1 MKQTQFEI
9 RQRSEQM
16 LQQAT
21 ALWKRSA
28 FSEQLED
35 LGKDPVFILL
45 MTALAYQA
53 GEMDSEIER
62 IKQEVMEEMTRTLT
76 PYEMMHAIPATAVVE
91 AMPAEGLQQLEL
103 NAENIFTLSGTNYPF
118 IPLCRT
124 RLLRAHIKSFVRLD
138 GRRWKISLG
147 FDRPMD
153 NLSGFSFAI
162 RGVDF
167 RDLVVSVNG
176 KNLPLIHPAE
186 YAQLP
191 FDPAFG
197 VGTMLYNNLQSHIAD
212 TACAD
217 LFARQNVQL
226 FFVQP
231 HADNT
236 YYSTQLDK
244 IDLVLEFSGISDTF
258 SFGKTNIVLNS
269 VLLVNAQ
276 IHSATLSP
284 QTPIIRAAGYEPSA
298 DNVEQFMHLVCPSD
312 EQLYGDSTVEVR
324 YAAADRFNQ
333 ASLMRLIAALKA
345 KYHTDYR
352 AFSELPSNSNDTTA
366 QQLQQVL
373 QRLEEMVS
381 KQAGEAVPGVYLI
394 LRQNTMDKLGSM
406 DIRYLTTSGAAVNAA
421 LTPDSAFKASDELE
435 GRECM
440 QIAEP
445 VPGCNE
451 VREYA
456 SGMETAR
463 YLVATGD
470 RIVTPSDIRLFCFK
484 ELQNRYGITREMVN
498 KVAVS
503 NRLSQDP
510 QGPGYEIVVE
520 IQIAVN
526 AFVKRDLEEKKNQM
540 ENMLQKMM
548 EVRST
553 NIYPISVTIT
563 LEESKNDE

>member
-9 RQRSEQM
+9 RQRCEQM
-16 LQQAT
+16 IQQAT

-28 FSEQLED
+28 FSEQLEE
-35 LGKDPVFILL
+35 LGKDPVFMLL

-53 GEMDSEIER
+53 GEMDGEIER
-62 IKQEVMEEMTRTLT
+62 IKQEVIEDMTRTLI
-76 PYEMMHAIPATAVVE
+76 PYEIMHAIPATAVVE
-91 AMPAEGLQQLEL
+91 AMPAEGIQQLEL
-103 NAENIFTLSGTNYPF
+103 NAENIFTLSGTSFPF

-124 RLLRAHIKSFVRLD
+124 KLLRVHTKSLVRLD
-138 GRRWKISLG
+138 GRRWKMSLD
-147 FDRPMD
+147 FDQPVD

-167 RDLVVSVNG
+167 RNLTVSVNG
-176 KNLPLIHPAE
+176 KNLPLIRPSE

-197 VGTMLYNNLQSHIAD
+197 VSTMIYNNLQSHIAD
-212 TACAD
+212 TACTD

-244 IDLVLEFSGISDTF
+244 IDLVFEFSGISDTF
-258 SFGKTNIVLNS
+258 SFGKTNIVFNS

-284 QTPIIRAAGYEPSA
+284 QTPIIRAAGFEPSG
-298 DNVEQFMHLVCPSD
+298 NNTEQFMHLVCPSD
-312 EQLYGDSTVEVR
+312 EQLYGDSTVEIR
-324 YAAADRFNQ
+324 YAVADRFNQ
-333 ASLMRLIAALKA
+333 ASLLQLIAALKA

-352 AFSELPSNSNDTTA
+352 AFSELSSDSNDNTA
-366 QQLQQVL
+366 QQLQQLL
-373 QRLEEMVS
+373 QRLEETVTKQTGDAVS
-381 KQAGEAVPGVYLI
+381 GVYLI
-394 LRQNTMDKLGSM
+394 LRQNNMDELGSM
-406 DIRYLTTSGAAVNAA
+406 DIRYLTTSGAAVNAV
-421 LTPDSAFKASDELE
+421 LTSNRTFRAMNELE
-435 GRECM
+435 GRECI

-445 VPGCNE
+445 IPGSNE
-451 VREYA
+451 ARDFV

-470 RIVTPSDIRLFCFK
+470 RIVTPADIRLFCYK
-484 ELQNRYGITREMVN
+484 ELQTRYSITRDMIQN
-498 KVAVS
+498 ITVS
-503 NRLSQDP
+503 NRLSNDS
-510 QGPGYEIVVE
+510 QGPGYEMVVE
-520 IQIAVN
+520 IQITAN
-526 AFVKRDLEEKKNQM
+526 SFVQREIAEKKNQI
-540 ENMLQKMM
+540 ENLLQRMM

-563 LEESKNDE
+563 LEEKKE

>member
-16 LQQAT
+16 IQQAT

-28 FSEQLED
+28 FSEQLEE
-35 LGKDPVFILL
+35 LGKDPVFMLL

-53 GEMDSEIER
+53 GEMDGEIER
-62 IKQEVMEEMTRTLT
+62 IKQEVIEDMTRTLI
-76 PYEMMHAIPATAVVE
+76 PYEIMHAIPATAVVE
-91 AMPAEGLQQLEL
+91 AMPAEGIQQLEL
-103 NAENIFTLSGTNYPF
+103 NAENIFTLSGTSFPF

-124 RLLRAHIKSFVRLD
+124 KLLRVHTKSLVRLD
-138 GRRWKISLG
+138 GRRWKMSLD
-147 FDRPMD
+147 FDQPVD

-167 RDLVVSVNG
+167 RNLTVSVNG
-176 KNLPLIHPAE
+176 KNLPLIRPSE

-197 VGTMLYNNLQSHIAD
+197 VSTMIYNNLQSHIAD
-212 TACAD
+212 TACTD
-217 LFARQNVQL
+217 LYARQNVQL

-244 IDLVLEFSGISDTF
+244 IDLVFEFSGISDTF
-258 SFGKTNIVLNS
+258 SFGKTNIVFNS

-284 QTPIIRAAGYEPSA
+284 QTPIIRAAGFEPSG
-298 DNVEQFMHLVCPSD
+298 NNTEQFMHLVCPSD
-312 EQLYGDSTVEVR
+312 EQLYGDSTVEIR
-324 YAAADRFNQ
+324 YAVADRFNQ
-333 ASLMRLIAALKA
+333 ASLLQLIAALKA

-352 AFSELPSNSNDTTA
+352 AFSELSSDSNDNTA
-366 QQLQQVL
+366 QQLQQLL
-373 QRLEEMVS
+373 QRLEETVTKQTGDAVS
-381 KQAGEAVPGVYLI
+381 GVYLI
-394 LRQNTMDKLGSM
+394 LRQNNMDELGSM
-406 DIRYLTTSGAAVNAA
+406 DIRYLTTSGAAVNAV
-421 LTPDSAFKASDELE
+421 LTSNRTFRAMNELE
-435 GRECM
+435 GRECI

-445 VPGCNE
+445 IPGSNE
-451 VREYA
+451 ARDFV

-470 RIVTPSDIRLFCFK
+470 RIVTPADIRLFCYK
-484 ELQNRYGITREMVN
+484 ELQTRYSITRDMIQN
-498 KVAVS
+498 ITVS
-503 NRLSQDP
+503 NRLSNDS
-510 QGPGYEIVVE
+510 QGPGYEMVVE
-520 IQIAVN
+520 IQITAN
-526 AFVKRDLEEKKNQM
+526 SFVQREIVEKKNQI
-540 ENMLQKMM
+540 ENLLQRMM

-563 LEESKNDE
+563 LEEKKE